1 MNVLALAFFVTVVTA
16 ASQFDVPDEEYKK
29 YEQEILGF
37 QDLGFKEH
45 KMEPMHFNIPNN
57 QELITDEEYRKYEAE
72 ILKSAIAGL
81 EFQPQTT
88 TAAESKRKFVPND
101 HKRKVF
107 LFHTS

>member
-1 MNVLALAFFVTVVTA
+1 MNLLALAFFVTVVTA

-29 YEQEILGF
+29 YEQEILGLKG
-37 QDLGFKEH
+37 DK